1 MAKRVCG
8 AVMALG
14 MTMGAASAAT
24 PADPTEPAFRAL
36 YQELVGLGLISKQ
49 YHSPSGCVGWAATG
63 LPGALGNKKTRI
75 SAGLVPSPGCPET
88 AWNPVVVPEV
98 GLEPTRF

>member
-36 YQELVGLGLISKQ
+36 YQELVEINTTRS
-49 YHSPSGCVGWAATG
+49 SG
-63 LPGALGNKKTRI
+63 
-75 SAGLVPSPGCPET
+75 S
-88 AWNPVVVPEV
+88 
-98 GLEPTRF
+98 